1 MLSRGREKKI
11 GQEASLE
18 GFASQIDVC
27 ETVVP
32 GQKRELDGPPES
44 RTPAIMAMSVQNN
57 WGDKK
62 QTPMSEGV

>member
-1 MLSRGREKKI
+1 MLLRGREKKI
-11 GQEASLE
+11 GQEGSLE

-27 ETVVP
+27 ETGVP

-44 RTPAIMAMSVQNN
+44 RTPAIMAMSVRNN